1 MNETPSLCPFEVLEM
16 YGYILGTRKF
26 SNTAAGSGVT
36 VSELDIFRVLGVKG

>member
-1 MNETPSLCPFEVLEM
+1 MNDIPSLCPSEVLEM

-26 SNTAAGSGVT
+26 SNTAAGSRVT